1 MVKEV
6 TCLRDPSTSN
16 LKIVSLKELVDEA
29 SIEKK
34 ELHFALLL
42 VPGCIHLHQSSGR
55 RTNKIT

>member
-34 ELHFALLL
+34 RIALCT
-42 VPGCIHLHQSSGR
+42 VISTWMHTSAP
-55 RTNKIT
+55 K